1 MTRALLLM
9 LTAIA
14 CGLAGMYVVR
24 AALAE
29 IGGFAI
35 GSPTALRQLRRLL
48 GEWRFWVGAG
58 LIGVLLVVS
67 LDLYSSEELS
77 KVVPLYSLSYVL
89 VALIGRVFLKERV
102 TLQRWIGILIIVAGV
117 VVLLRS

>member
-1 MTRALLLM
+1 MTRALLLV
-9 LTAIA
+9 LAAIG

-24 AALAE
+24 SALAE
-29 IGGFAI
+29 IGGFTI
-35 GSPTALRQLRRLL
+35 GSPTAPRQLGRLL

-89 VALIGRVFLKERV
+89 VALIGRVFLNERV
-102 TLQRWIGILIIVAGV
+102 SLQRWIGILIIVAGMV
-117 VVLLRS
+117 LLLRS